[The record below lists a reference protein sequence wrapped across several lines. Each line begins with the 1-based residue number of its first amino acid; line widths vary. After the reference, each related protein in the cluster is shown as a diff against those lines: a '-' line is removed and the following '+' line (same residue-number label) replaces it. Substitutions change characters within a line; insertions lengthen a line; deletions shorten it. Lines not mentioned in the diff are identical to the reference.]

1 MIWFIIENW
10 FWLVIGSAYV
20 GAIFLAY
27 VRFGRSA
34 AVAVALLGAGAF
46 LYRKGESDAQVRYQ
60 QRQEQARREREEVE
74 QNVGAM
80 GEEDVQR
87 ELGKWNR
94 D

>member
-1 MIWFIIENW
+1 MLEVFWWFVQHWYLALFGAAIVAAYIIGGW
-10 FWLVIGSAYV
+10 R
-20 GAIFLAY
+20 LAL
-27 VRFGRSA
+27 
-34 AVAVALLGAGAF
+34 AVATLGAGAF
-46 LYRKGESDAQVRYQ
+46 IYRKGQESERAR
-60 QRQEQARREREEVE
+60 QRQQAEQAQKHRQEVE

>member
-1 MIWFIIENW
+1 MLDLAW
-10 FWLVIGSAYV
+10 WLIQHWYLVLFGAAIMVAYIV
-20 GAIFLAY
+20 GGWRAAL
-27 VRFGRSA
+27 
-34 AVAVALLGAGAF
+34 AVATLGAGA
-46 LYRKGESDAQVRYQ
+46 LIYRKGGSDAEARYR
-60 QRQEQARREREEVE
+60 QRQERAKREREEVE